1 MKKLVA
7 ALATVTAALLS
18 GGAHA
23 QAYVGGAVGQSHI
36 NLDCSGVPNCE
47 TTDTGFKFFGGFK
60 FTPNIAGEVTYF
72 DWGKAGGSAS
82 GSGGTAE
89 ATVSGTGVG
98 VGAAFFADFTPQW
111 SGVARLGI
119 ASNKAKGEARL
130 NGSMIASESE
140 SKTTA
145 YAGLGV
151 SYALSKQVKLD
162 GAIDFSN
169 LELQG
174 EKGNVRLFSI
184 GLTYAF

>member
-1 MKKLVA
+1 MKKFVV
-7 ALATVTAALLS
+7 ALATLTAALLS
-18 GGAHA
+18 SGAHA
-23 QAYVGGAVGQSHI
+23 QAYVGGAIGQAHV

-47 TTDTGFKFFGGFK
+47 TTDTGYKFFGGFK

-72 DWGKAGGSAS
+72 DWGKASGSAT
-82 GSGGTAE
+82 GPGGTAE
-89 ATVSGTGVG
+89 ASVSGTGVG
-98 VGAAFFADFTPQW
+98 VGAAFFADFAPQW

-119 ASNKAKGEARL
+119 ASNKAKGEGKL
-130 NGSMIASESE
+130 NGAVVVSDSE

-145 YAGLGV
+145 YAGFGV
-151 SYALSKQVKLD
+151 SYALSKQLKVD

-174 EKGNVRLFSI
+174 EKGNTRLLSI